1 MSVKRI
7 FVSAVAAI
15 TMVLA
20 APGFAAE
27 KAAAPAAKAA
37 PAPAAAKNYWDGWP
51 VINKLGIFPECG
63 VNVLAVGDDVL
74 QATVDTYCGVKPGG
88 YEVYLN
94 PAVMDKYKKF
104 KRGTDKYPDG
114 KLAVIVFKAGIA
126 FTTDIKDGKP
136 IMDAISLKDGASI
149 ASKDA
154 GHPLNPQ
161 TCFNCHETVQ
171 GGVCKKQGY
180 LCADVS
186 YRASTP

>member
-1 MSVKRI
+1 MKRI
-7 FVSAVAAI
+7 FVAAIAAI
-15 TMVLA
+15 TMVSA
-20 APGFAAE
+20 AVPGLAAE

-37 PAPAAAKNYWDGWP
+37 PTAAAKNYWDGWP

-88 YEVYLN
+88 YEVFLN
-94 PAVMDKYKKF
+94 PTMQDKYKKF
-104 KRGTDKYPDG
+104 KRGADKYPDG

-136 IMDAISLKDGASI
+136 IMDVISLKDGKSI
-149 ASKDA
+149 ATKDK
-154 GHPLNPQ
+154 GHPLNPE

-171 GGVCKKQGY
+171 NGVCKKQGY
-180 LCADVS
+180 LCADVA
-186 YRASTP
+186 YRSTTN